1 MLRTQGHVSSP
12 HDFSLLP
19 QALDFLNGVPHF
31 FLKYFYSDHLTG
43 PTSYLLHQAY
53 FPHLLQTPHIV
64 GSLTNGA
71 NWGNNLGPSQS
82 GERSVFYISRANGR
96 ICGVKDESPTAT

>member
-1 MLRTQGHVSSP
+1 MSHLHMT
-12 HDFSLLP
+12 FCLTLLP
-19 QALDFLNGVPHF
+19 QALDFLNGVSHF
-31 FLKYFYSDHLTG
+31 FLKYFYSDRLTS

-53 FPHLLQTPHIV
+53 FLHLLQTPHIV
-64 GSLTNGA
+64 GSLTNGV
-71 NWGNNLGPSQS
+71 NWGNNLDPSQS